1 VSSMPGW
8 LQGFATYQPVSET
21 VAAAR
26 ALMVGG
32 PAEAADHVVWMLGWC
47 VGLLVVLEPLAVRR
61 YRTRT

>member
-1 VSSMPGW
+1 
-8 LQGFATYQPVSET
+8 
-21 VAAAR
+21 
-26 ALMVGG
+26 MVGG